1 MPKNIKDIAI
11 KHRRV
16 NILNISQK
24 DLVMNEYLLGNAA
37 IARGILE
44 AGTRVVT
51 GYPGTPASEIVETL
65 APFASEYGIHV
76 EWSVNEKVALE
87 VAIGASWTGTR
98 AVVVMKHVGLNVAA
112 DPFMTLAY
120 TGVIGGLV
128 VCVADDPFCHSSQN
142 EQDSRRYAQFAGIP
156 CLDPADPQ
164 EAIDMCIYAFKL
176 SEKLEL
182 PVLLRPTT
190 RVSHA
195 KADVSV
201 GQTKESRSNSEF
213 VKNPARWVMLPA
225 HARPR
230 HSVLLDKQDAIKT
243 ALADVPWNR
252 FVLRGDTGV
261 ITSGISGL
269 YAEEAIKQLEADIS
283 VLRIGTFPPPDG
295 LCTEFLEHV
304 TKVMVIEELE
314 PVLEEYVERLARK
327 HNPDLVILGKGTGH
341 IPREG
346 ELDTLWVRNAI
357 AGMTD
362 LPLLEVVSV
371 KEADEILPP
380 RPPALCPGCSHRA
393 TYYAMK
399 KVFGKDAVFPS
410 DIGCYTLAVRMGAID
425 TCLCMGASITLASGI
440 RFAGEERDICCSI
453 GDSTFLHTGLPGLL
467 NAAYNNAR
475 ITVTV
480 LDNSTTAMTGHQP
493 HPGTGFTV
501 TGDRTKA
508 VSVETV
514 AKALGA
520 DFVEI
525 VDPYD
530 LNATIE
536 VFQSAKE
543 CQGLSVVIAKQLCG
557 IIARKSGIRRRPFTV
572 NENCTGCRKCVEF
585 GCPAIEFDEDRAR
598 INALCTGC
606 GVCAQ
611 ICTSNAIE
619 VVE

>member
-1 MPKNIKDIAI
+1 MK
-11 KHRRV
+11 
-16 NILNISQK
+16 
-24 DLVMNEYLLGNAA
+24 EYLLGNVA

-44 AGTRVVT
+44 AGTGVVT
-51 GYPGTPASEIVETL
+51 GYPGTPASEIVEAL
-65 APFASEYGIHV
+65 APFASKYGIHV

-87 VAIGASWTGTR
+87 VAIGASWTGAR
-98 AVVVMKHVGLNVAA
+98 AVSVMKHVGLNVAA

-120 TGVIGGLV
+120 SGVIGGLV

-164 EAIDMCIYAFKL
+164 EARDMVIYAFEL
-176 SEKLEL
+176 SEELEL

-195 KADVSV
+195 SSDVVV
-201 GQTKESRSNSEF
+201 GQIKRGSTNPKF
-213 VKNPARWVMLPA
+213 IKDPARWVMLPT

-230 HSVLLDKQDAIKT
+230 HTVLLEKQDAIRT
-243 ALADVPWNR
+243 TLADVPWNR
-252 FVLRGDTGV
+252 LVLQGDIGV
-261 ITSGISGL
+261 IASGISGL

-283 VLRIGTFPPPDG
+283 ILRIGTFPPPDG
-295 LCTEFLEHV
+295 LCSELLEHV

-327 HNPDLVILGKGTGH
+327 HNPDLELLGKRTGH

-346 ELDTLWVRNAI
+346 ELDTLQVRNAI
-357 AGMTD
+357 ADMTSMPSLD
-362 LPLLEVVSV
+362 VRSE

-380 RPPALCPGCSHRA
+380 RPPSLCPGCSHRA

-399 KVFGKDAVFPS
+399 KAFGKDAVFPS
-410 DIGCYTLAVRMGAID
+410 DIGCYTLAVRMGTID

-520 DFVEI
+520 DFVVT

-536 VFQSAKE
+536 TFKRAKVY
-543 CQGLSVVIAKQLCG
+543 QGLSVVIAKQTCS

-572 NENCTGCRKCVEF
+572 NKENCIGCRKCVEF
-585 GCPAIEFDEDRAR
+585 GCPAIEFDEGCAR

-611 ICTSNAIE
+611 ICTNNAIE

>member
-1 MPKNIKDIAI
+1 MK
-11 KHRRV
+11 
-16 NILNISQK
+16 
-24 DLVMNEYLLGNAA
+24 EYLLGNVA

-44 AGTRVVT
+44 AGTRVVS
-51 GYPGTPASEIVETL
+51 GYPGTPSSEIVEAL
-65 APFASEYGIHV
+65 APFASKYGIHV

-87 VAIGASWTGTR
+87 VAIGASWTGAR
-98 AVVVMKHVGLNVAA
+98 AVSVMKHVGLNVAA

-120 TGVIGGLV
+120 TGVRGGLV

-164 EAIDMCIYAFKL
+164 EARDMIIYAFEL

-195 KADVSV
+195 SSDVEV
-201 GQTKESRSNSEF
+201 GQIEEGRTNYEFTKD
-213 VKNPARWVMLPA
+213 PARWVMLPA

-230 HSVLLDKQDAIKT
+230 HTALLEKQDAIMT
-243 ALADVPWNR
+243 SLVDVPWNR
-252 FVLRGDTGV
+252 LVLRSDIGV
-261 ITSGISGL
+261 IASGISGL
-269 YAEEAIKQLEADIS
+269 YAEEAIKQLGADIS
-283 VLRIGTFPPPDG
+283 ILRIGTFPPPDG
-295 LCTEFLEHV
+295 LCSAFLEHV

-327 HNPDLVILGKGTGH
+327 HNQDLEILGKRTGH
-341 IPREG
+341 IPRVG
-346 ELDTLWVRNAI
+346 ELDTFQVRNAI
-357 AGMTD
+357 AGMIAI
-362 LPLLEVVSV
+362 PSLEVISV
-371 KEADEILPP
+371 KEAEEILPP
-380 RPPALCPGCSHRA
+380 RPPSLCPGCSHRA

-399 KVFGKDAVFPS
+399 KVFGKAAVFPS
-410 DIGCYTLAVRMGAID
+410 DIGCYTLAVRMGTID

-501 TGDRTKA
+501 TGARTKS

-520 DFVEI
+520 DFVVT

-530 LNATIE
+530 LNATVE
-536 VFQSAKE
+536 TFKRAKAY
-543 CQGLSVVIAKQLCG
+543 QGLSVVITKQTCS
-557 IIARKSGIRRRPFTV
+557 IIARKAGVRLRPFTV

-585 GCPAIEFDEDRAR
+585 GCPAIEFDKDNAR

-611 ICTSNAIE
+611 ICSNNAIE